1 MADKTRESALWTAM
15 HNGLKAMVRRGELE
29 INRVENK
36 ARKSMADTEGH
47 VARPGH
53 GQFWIELKTA
63 HRPARRTTPIR
74 FVFQEGQSNWLS
86 RRWEM
91 GGNAYLLVQVGK
103 AHERR
108 LYLIKGCDA
117 HLVEEGVT
125 EDSLRGLSCALSDRP
140 TFEQVVLE
148 ASFLR

>member
-1 MADKTRESALWTAM
+1 MADKTRESNLWSSM

-29 INRVENK
+29 INRVENR

-47 VARPGH
+47 VARSGH

-63 HRPARRTTPIR
+63 HRPARATTPIR
-74 FVFQEGQSNWLS
+74 TVWQEGQATWLGK
-86 RRWEM
+86 RWDM
-91 GGNAYLLVQVGK
+91 GGNAFVLVQVGK

-108 LYLIKGCDA
+108 LYLLKGCDA
-117 HLVEEGVT
+117 HLVEAGVT
-125 EDSLRGLSCALSDRP
+125 EDQLRAMSCMLSDRP

-148 ASFLR
+148 ASYLR